1 MPELVITS
9 LSVTNVDFSSIFDQL
24 EIKAVMINL

>member
-9 LSVTNVDFSSIFDQL
+9 LSVTNEDFSSIFDQL